1 MLTVKN
7 VDAGARSQGWDPC
20 VPLTGRLTFLGFN
33 FLFRKIGTIKV
44 LKSCVVIETKQL
56 LS

>member
-20 VPLTGRLTFLGFN
+20 VPLTGHLTFLGFN

-44 LKSCVVIETKQL
+44 LKSCVVIETKHL